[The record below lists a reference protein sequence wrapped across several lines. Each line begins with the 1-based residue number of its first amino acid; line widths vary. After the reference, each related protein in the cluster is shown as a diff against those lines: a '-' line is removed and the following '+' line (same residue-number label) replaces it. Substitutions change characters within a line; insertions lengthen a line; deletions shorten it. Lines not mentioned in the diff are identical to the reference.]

1 MFSVEERPK
10 PARKQGLR
18 CTPMKA
24 SRLNARTVLLLLV
37 EAMLLFGGI
46 IIAVY
51 VRLGSVDAEDALIQ
65 RNGFYKAALATIFCL
80 ASFYLFDLYDFVVMF
95 DRRELVLRLLQ
106 ALGLA
111 WVALALMFYAVPQV
125 MIGRGVSLISL
136 PLALLLMVGWRLAIH
151 WVLGHPEL
159 GERIL
164 IVGSGPIAVEIARET
179 LGRPDAGF
187 RVVGFVDNDPALV
200 GQSLINPKVIGL
212 TSELATLVRSENI
225 DRLVVAI
232 GDRRGQFPTQE
243 LLRLSLSGDV
253 SIEESASFYERLT
266 GRVLLD
272 MIRPSWLIFSSRGRR
287 ARINEIARAM
297 MHRTVALLGAI
308 LSLPIA
314 MVAAVLI
321 KIDSRGPVLYRQER
335 VGKNGRTFML
345 MKFRSMRVDAE
356 KDGPVWAKSEDER
369 MTRFGRVIR
378 KIRVDEI
385 PQFWNI
391 LRGDMNFVGPR
402 PERPHFVAQL
412 AQEIPFY
419 EQRHLIAPGL
429 TGWAQIKYPYG
440 ASIEDAKQK
449 LQYDLYYIKN
459 QSLTLDATIVFET
472 VKTVLFGRGT

>member
-1 MFSVEERPK
+1 
-10 PARKQGLR
+10 
-18 CTPMKA
+18 MKA
-24 SRLNARTVLLLLV
+24 SRFNTRTILLLLV
-37 EAMLLFGGI
+37 EAMLLFGGVV
-46 IIAVY
+46 IAVY
-51 VRLGSVDAEDALIQ
+51 VRLGAVEAEETLIQ
-65 RNGFYKAALATIFCL
+65 RNGFYKAALATVFCL

-95 DRRELVLRLLQ
+95 DRRELVLRMLQ

-111 WVALALMFYAVPQV
+111 WIALAITFYALPQT

-136 PLALLLMVGWRLAIH
+136 PLALLMMMGWRLTIH

-164 IVGSGPIAVEIARET
+164 IVGSGPFAVEIARET

-187 RVVGFVDNDPALV
+187 RVVGFVDSDPQLV
-200 GQSLINPKVIGL
+200 GKSLINPKVIGL
-212 TSELATLVRSENI
+212 TSELASLVKNQSI

-232 GDRRGQFPTQE
+232 GDRRGQFPTHE

-287 ARINEIARAM
+287 ARLNEFGRAVM
-297 MHRTVALLGAI
+297 NRTVALIGAL

-314 MVAAVLI
+314 IITALLVKL
-321 KIDSRGPVLYRQER
+321 DSRGPVLYKQER
-335 VGKNGRTFML
+335 VGKNGRTFTL

-356 KDGPVWAKSEDER
+356 KDGPVWAKTDDER
-369 MTRFGRVIR
+369 MTRFGRIIR
-378 KIRVDEI
+378 KIRIDEI

-391 LRGDMNFVGPR
+391 LRGDMNFIGPR

-412 AQEIPFY
+412 AEEILYY
-419 EQRHLIAPGL
+419 EQRHLVSPGL

-440 ASIEDAKQK
+440 ASIEDAKKK
-449 LQYDLYYIKN
+449 LEYDLYYIKN
-459 QSLTLDATIVFET
+459 QSLSLDAAIMFET
-472 VKTVLFGRGT
+472 IKTILFGRGT

>member
-1 MFSVEERPK
+1 MK
-10 PARKQGLR
+10 P
-18 CTPMKA
+18 
-24 SRLNARTVLLLLV
+24 SRFNARMVLLIFA
-37 EAMLLFGGI
+37 EAMLLFGGL

-51 VRLGSVDAEDALIQ
+51 VRLGAIDAEDALIE
-65 RNGFYKAALATIFCL
+65 RNGFYKAALATVFCL
-80 ASFYLFDLYDFVVMF
+80 ASFYLFDLYDFVVMH

-111 WVALALMFYAVPQV
+111 WVALALIFYAMPTV

-136 PLALLLMVGWRLAIH
+136 PLALLLMVGWRLGIH

-164 IVGSGPIAVEIARET
+164 IVGSGDFAVEIARET

-187 RVVGFVDNDPALV
+187 RVVGFVDSDPALV
-200 GQSLINPKVIGL
+200 GKSLINPKVIGL
-212 TSELATLVRSENI
+212 TSELASLVRSENI
-225 DRLVVAI
+225 DRIVVAI

-287 ARINEIARAM
+287 ARINELVRTI
-297 MHRTVALLGAI
+297 MHRAVALFGAI
-308 LSLPIA
+308 LSLPIVVVTA
-314 MVAAVLI
+314 ILI
-321 KIDSRGPVLYRQER
+321 KIESRGPVLYKQER
-335 VGKNGRTFML
+335 VGKNGRVFTL
-345 MKFRSMRVDAE
+345 MKFRSMRTDAE
-356 KDGPVWAKSEDER
+356 KDGPVWAQTSDNR
-369 MTRFGRVIR
+369 MTRVGRIIR

-391 LRGDMNFVGPR
+391 LRGEMSFVGPR
-402 PERPHFVAQL
+402 PERPHFIAQL
-412 AQEIPFY
+412 AQEIEYY

-440 ASIEDAKQK
+440 ASVEDARQK

-459 QSLTLDATIVFET
+459 QSISLDATIMFET
-472 VKTVLFGRGT
+472 VKTILLGRGGR